1 MKQFLMVGKVLWE
14 LSSPLAAGIRLL
26 PSGQI
31 RKQRKE
37 NGNLSLLPFRWTLPP
52 SPSSLETI
60 LGTHPRLSPG
70 VLH

>member
-1 MKQFLMVGKVLWE
+1 MKEAVPNDGEGFVGAVLTFGCRNK
-14 LSSPLAAGIRLL
+14 AAPIWAD
-26 PSGQI
+26 
-31 RKQRKE
+31 QRKG

-52 SPSSLETI
+52 SQSSLETI